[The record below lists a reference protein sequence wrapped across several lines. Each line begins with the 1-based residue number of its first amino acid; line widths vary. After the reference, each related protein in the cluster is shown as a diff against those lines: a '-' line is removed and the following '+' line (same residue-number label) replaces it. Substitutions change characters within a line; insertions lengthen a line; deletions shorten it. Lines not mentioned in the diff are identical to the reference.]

1 MKAIILDYSTG
12 KVYVFDIS
20 YLNYDRDADIKFED
34 LQQHEE
40 LQYLNEDECSWM
52 ISSDLK
58 INFL

>member
-12 KVYVFDIS
+12 QVYVFDIS
-20 YLNYDRDADIKFED
+20 YLDFDRDKDIEFED

-40 LQYLNEDECSWM
+40 LQHLNESECSWM